1 MKNLKKIS
9 RESAKQINGGKIDK
23 CSDINPCSVGWCC
36 NGICSPF
43 ICLEY

>member
-9 RESAKQINGGKIDK
+9 RETAKQINGGKMER
-23 CSDINPCSVGWCC
+23 CSDTNPCVAGWCC

-43 ICLEY
+43 ICIEF